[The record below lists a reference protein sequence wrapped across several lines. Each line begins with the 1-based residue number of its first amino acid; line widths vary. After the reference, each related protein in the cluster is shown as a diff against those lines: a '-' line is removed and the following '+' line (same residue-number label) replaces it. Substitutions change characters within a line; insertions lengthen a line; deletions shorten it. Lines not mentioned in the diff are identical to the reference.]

1 MRQPVRLPDT
11 MLQRPSLWRKRPFRL
26 LMTLAV
32 LAALAWFGWKHFF
45 PAPKPPQFV
54 TAPVTR
60 ADLEDAVLASGTL
73 QAFKQ
78 VSVGAQVS
86 GQIKTLAVKLGDR
99 VAKGALIAE
108 IDSLTQ
114 QNALRNAEAAL
125 NNVQAQRAAQQATLV
140 QAELNFRRQQQLL
153 AGEAGSRLDLEA
165 AQATYDTARAT
176 VAALQAQIVQAGVT
190 ADTARVN
197 LGYTRIVAPIDGMV
211 VAIVAQQGQT
221 VNANQTT
228 PTIVKLAQLDTM
240 TVKSQISEADV
251 VKVQPGQKVYFTILG
266 EPDNR
271 YFATLRTVEP
281 APDSIL
287 TDTTTSSS
295 SSSTTSTTAV
305 YYNGLFDVA
314 NPEGK
319 LRISMTAQ
327 VSIVRGEAKNA
338 LTIQASALGP
348 RGRDGGY
355 SVRVVGADG
364 NAERRSIQVGINNNV
379 SVEVTGGLAE
389 GDRVVLGDASARDP
403 AQGMRRGGPMRM

>member
-1 MRQPVRLPDT
+1 MF
-11 MLQRPSLWRKRPFRL
+11 QRIASWRKRPIRL
-26 LMTLAV
+26 VFILLLLVAVGTLA
-32 LAALAWFGWKHFF
+32 WRHFN
-45 PAPKPPQFV
+45 PARTLPQYV
-54 TAPVTR
+54 TAPVVR
-60 ADLEDAVLASGTL
+60 GDLEDAVLATGTL
-73 QAFKQ
+73 QAFRQ

-86 GQIKTLAVKLGDR
+86 GQVKTLAVKLGDP
-99 VAKGALIAE
+99 VKKGDLIAE

-125 NNVQAQRAAQQATLV
+125 RNVQAQLAAQQATLA
-140 QAELNFRRQQQLL
+140 QAELNFKRQQQLL
-153 AGEAGSRLDLEA
+153 AGEAGSRLDFES
-165 AQATYDTARAT
+165 AQASYDTAKANA
-176 VAALQAQIVQAGVT
+176 AALQAQITQAGVT

-211 VAIVAQQGQT
+211 VAIVTQQGQT

-228 PTIVKLAQLDTM
+228 PTIVKVAQLDTM

-251 VKVQPGQKVYFTILG
+251 VKVKAGQKVYFTILG
-266 EPDNR
+266 EPDKR
-271 YFATLRTVEP
+271 YDATLRTVEP

-287 TDTTTSSS
+287 TDTTSS
-295 SSSTTSTTAV
+295 SSSTSTTTTTAV

-327 VSIVRGEAKNA
+327 VSIVRGEAKAA
-338 LTIQASALGP
+338 LTIPASALG
-348 RGRDGGY
+348 RRERDGSY

-364 NAERRSIQVGINNNV
+364 EAAPRKIKVGINNNV
-379 SVEVTGGLAE
+379 SVEVTEGLAE

-403 AQGMRRGGPMRM
+403 AQQMRSPGGRPPMRM

>member
-1 MRQPVRLPDT
+1 MLSRLA
-11 MLQRPSLWRKRPFRL
+11 SWRKRPIRILFIL
-26 LMTLAV
+26 LV
-32 LAALAWFGWKHFF
+32 LAAIGWFVRQHFF
-45 PAPKPPQFV
+45 VPPPPPQYV
-54 TAPVTR
+54 TAAVTR
-60 ADLEDAVLASGTL
+60 GDLEDSVLATGTL

-86 GQIKTLAVKLGDR
+86 GQVKTLAVKLGDP
-99 VAKGALIAE
+99 VKKGDLIAE
-108 IDSLTQ
+108 IDSVPQ
-114 QNALRNAEAAL
+114 QNTLRNAEAAL
-125 NNVQAQRAAQQATLV
+125 NSVKAQLAAQQATLL
-140 QAELNFRRQQQLL
+140 QAQLNFRRQQQLL
-153 AGEAGSRLDLEA
+153 AGEAGSQLDFET
-165 AQATYDTARAT
+165 AQATYESAKATAASLT
-176 VAALQAQIVQAGVT
+176 AQIAQAGIT

-197 LGYTRIVAPIDGMV
+197 LGYTRIVAPIDGQV
-211 VAIVAQQGQT
+211 VAIVTQQGQT

-228 PTIVKLAQLDTM
+228 PTIVKVAQLDTV

-251 VKVQPGQKVYFTILG
+251 VKVKPGQKVYFTILG

-271 YFATLRTVEP
+271 YYATLRTVEP

-295 SSSTTSTTAV
+295 TSTTTSTTAV

-338 LTIQASALGP
+338 LTIPTSALGP
-348 RGRDGGY
+348 RGPDGGY
-355 SVRVVGADG
+355 RVRVVGADG
-364 NAERRSIQVGINNNV
+364 TAQPRQVKTGINNNV
-379 SVEVTGGLAE
+379 SVQVTEGLAE

-403 AQGMRRGGPMRM
+403 AQTMRRGPGGPPRM